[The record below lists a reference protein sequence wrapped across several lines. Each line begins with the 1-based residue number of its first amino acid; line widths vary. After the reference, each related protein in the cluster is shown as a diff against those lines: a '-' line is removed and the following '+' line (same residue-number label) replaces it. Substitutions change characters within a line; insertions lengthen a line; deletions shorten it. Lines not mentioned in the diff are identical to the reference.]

1 MRDNR
6 YYFISTNRVLIPMI
20 VLSKLLHTKS
30 MKLTAILVLLTAM
43 QGCAAV
49 AVVAIT
55 AGASM
60 ATDRRSIGNQID
72 DQSIEVEAYNEIAK
86 NESLNDNTNLH
97 LSSVNGSVLIIGQ
110 APNTFLKDQA
120 VKIVSNISG
129 VVKIHNQI
137 RVGNLTSVTTQT
149 NDVWLTSKVKTAL
162 FSSDEVNGNDIKVI
176 TENAEVFLMGMVS
189 KKEADAAVN
198 VTRNISGV
206 NRVFKAFEYL

>member
-1 MRDNR
+1 MAV
-6 YYFISTNRVLIPMI
+6 FSTITSIKSIKFVALLLILSVL
-20 VLSKLLHTKS
+20 
-30 MKLTAILVLLTAM
+30 

-72 DQSIEVEAYNEIAK
+72 DQSIEVEAYNEITK
-86 NESLNDNTNLH
+86 NKAINDNTNLH
-97 LSSVNGSVLIIGQ
+97 IASVNGSVLIIGQ
-110 APNTFLKDQA
+110 APTTYLRDQA
-120 VKIVSNISG
+120 IKIVTEIQG
-129 VVKIHNQI
+129 VVRIHNQI
-137 RVGNLTSVTTQT
+137 RIGNVTSVITQT

-162 FSSDEVNGNDIKVI
+162 FSSDNVNGNDIKVI
-176 TENAEVFLMGMVS
+176 TENAEVFLMGIVS

>member
-1 MRDNR
+1 MP
-6 YYFISTNRVLIPMI
+6 I
-20 VLSKLLHTKS
+20 LSKFSTFQTAKLITLL
-30 MKLTAILVLLTAM
+30 LILGIL

-49 AVVAIT
+49 TVVAIT

-86 NESLNDNTNLH
+86 NEALSDNTNLH
-97 LSSVNGSVLIIGQ
+97 VISVNGSVLIIGQ
-110 APNTFLKDQA
+110 APTTHLRDQA
-120 VKIVSNISG
+120 IKIVNKING
-129 VVKIHNQI
+129 VVRIHNQI
-137 RVGNLTSVTTQT
+137 RIGNITSVTTQT

-162 FSSDEVNGNDIKVI
+162 FSSDEINGSDIKVI
-176 TENAEVFLMGMVS
+176 TENAEVFLMGIVS

-206 NRVFKAFEYL
+206 SRVFKAFEYL